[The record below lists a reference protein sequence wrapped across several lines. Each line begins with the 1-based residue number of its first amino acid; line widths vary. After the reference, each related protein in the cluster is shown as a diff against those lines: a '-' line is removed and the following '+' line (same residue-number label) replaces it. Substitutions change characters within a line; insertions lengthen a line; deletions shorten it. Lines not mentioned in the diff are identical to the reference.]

1 MELKYALLLIIG
13 CFMARFAFTDIKT
26 REISN
31 IELLV
36 FLPIVLFYNFYF
48 HITDYSNWFVVVVLI
63 VSITLWVASFYITNG
78 TGFGGGDAKLM
89 MILVFLFPYTT
100 YWYFTLLTFVFGLM
114 YYLPSV
120 INKKIVNKN
129 DLPLA
134 VAMALSYLVFVWALI

>member
-1 MELKYALLLIIG
+1 
-13 CFMARFAFTDIKT
+13 MARFAYTDIKT

-36 FLPIVLFYNFYF
+36 LLPIVLFYNLYF
-48 HITDYSNWFVVVVLI
+48 KITDYSNLFIVIVLI
-63 VSITLWVASFYITNG
+63 VSISLWIVSFYLTHG

-100 YWYFTLLTFVFGLM
+100 YWYFTLLTFVFGLL

-120 INKKIVNKN
+120 FIKKIENKN

-134 VAMALSYLVFVWALI
+134 VAMALSYLVFVWVLV